1 MLCQEKVDYL
11 QDTLDLAA
19 EVKRQEGELLSKD
32 YASISSPA
40 LDGVGSGT
48 SVKPSK
54 SPVESALMRHEAD
67 LSRLAKKRH
76 ELEQRRHNI
85 SAAASKMGNRRKQDI
100 IIRRYLCGW
109 TTSQI
114 AGWMR
119 TTKQAARA
127 AIVSA
132 VKELP
137 L

>member
-1 MLCQEKVDYL
+1 MLYQEKVDYL

-67 LSRLAKKRH
+67 LSRLAKKRR
-76 ELEQRRHNI
+76 ELETRRHAI
-85 SAAASKMGNRRKQDI
+85 SAAAGRMQSRRKKDI
-100 IIRRYLCGW
+100 IIRRYLCDW
-109 TTSQI
+109 TMDQI
-114 AGWMR
+114 AAWMH
-119 TTKQAARA
+119 TSKQAAQSA
-127 AIVSA
+127 LSSA
-132 VKELP
+132 VRELP